1 MVDVVVLEVMEL
13 ESAPVTDPDKH
24 TEKECKLDVED
35 DGHSQVLSV
44 RLVQKVQL
52 SDEVDRHHQLDTRDQ
67 HRVK

>member
-24 TEKECKLDVED
+24 TEEESKLDVED

-44 RLVQKVQL
+44 SLMQKVQL
-52 SDEVDRHHQLDTRDQ
+52 RDEVDRHHKLDTRNQ